1 MQDREHKKAGVRIEV
16 SLDEILKCSNMKRNS
31 AARELKGLS
40 GGQHTLFS
48 PLRSQGLQSAEGEPS
63 IVPIMHT
70 RGGDG
75 SFRGEFVDG
84 CWISNTTV
92 MEYSEMLDHYLSHCH
107 FFCPNVIKN
116 LKQNGRLLNTILL
129 PKTEKI
135 FFPILRDRHWM
146 LLVIDV
152 KKKCFLWLDSMRCER
167 EKKYS
172 EDFAHFLNNEF
183 VSKRLGEQN
192 EWPIK
197 YPENTPK
204 QENGY
209 GINFSFMFDASLRQR
224 KTGILDVAFCT
235 PSSLGAKKVAD
246 RP

>member
-1 MQDREHKKAGVRIEV
+1 MQ
-16 SLDEILKCSNMKRNS
+16 
-31 AARELKGLS
+31 
-40 GGQHTLFS
+40 
-48 PLRSQGLQSAEGEPS
+48 
-63 IVPIMHT
+63 
-70 RGGDG
+70 DG
-75 SFRGEFVDG
+75 SFRREFVDG

-92 MEYSEMLDHYLSHCH
+92 IEYSEMLDYYLSHCH

-116 LKQNGRLLNTILL
+116 FKQNGRLLNTIVL

-172 EDFAHFLNNEF
+172 EDFAHFLNHEF
-183 VSKRLGEQN
+183 VFKILREQN

-197 YPENTPK
+197 YPENTPI
-204 QENGY
+204 QENGNDCGVY
-209 GINFSFMFDASLRQR
+209 MMAFMISLAVGDKLPQLSQAQAQRMRRTICLELKKRDIIPQCPLVDYKFLCIQERKKNEALNEKLRKESSAALNDEEVFIVSERQ
-224 KTGILDVAFCT
+224 KHV
-235 PSSLGAKKVAD
+235 KWAD
-246 RP
+246 QVVERGKDN